1 MTPTKK
7 PQEIVL
13 ETPPTKSSE
22 NHHERDGK
30 TTLRNNAKPSIHA
43 MNGSYKVQ
51 LATQT
56 SIPLSRSHMKL
67 SS

>member
-1 MTPTKK
+1 MM
-7 PQEIVL
+7 
-13 ETPPTKSSE
+13 
-22 NHHERDGK
+22 
-30 TTLRNNAKPSIHA
+30 NNAEPSIHA
-43 MNGSYKVQ
+43 MKGSYMVY